1 MKLRPHPFRLLAACA
16 LLVPL
21 ALAAQEAVAPAAE
34 QHTLAEKL
42 NSPVIYILAACSFVI
57 IWLAGDTFSKTKRA
71 AIIPR
76 KDSDAI
82 KDFFR
87 QGDYVGAYNYCK
99 SNAGT
104 FANVVRTGLAFVSDG
119 KEMTEEAMAVQIHRE
134 NSVYQ
139 NRIAYLSVIGVI
151 APMIGLAGTVFGMI
165 EAFATLGQAG
175 AADPSRLSAAI
186 GEVLYATAGGLVVA
200 IPAFVFYYILRN
212 RTQTAMQE
220 LQEEVTLLFR
230 RMPYDH
236 LAAANI
242 SESEIYAS
250 MPNWLQGEGDRPAH
264 PAV

>member
-1 MKLRPHPFRLLAACA
+1 MKSDTSTRRFLAACA
-16 LLVPL
+16 LLLPL
-21 ALAAQEAVAPAAE
+21 AAFAQQAAAPAVE
-34 QHTLAEKL
+34 QMTLLQKL
-42 NSPVIYILAACSFVI
+42 NMPVIYMLAACSFVI
-57 IWLAGDTFSKTKRA
+57 IWLTGDTFSKTKVA
-71 AIIPR
+71 VIVP
-76 KDSDAI
+76 KKHSDAI

-99 SNAGT
+99 SNPGT
-104 FANVVRTGLAFVSDG
+104 FTNVVRTGLAFVSDG

-134 NSVYQ
+134 NGLFQ

-165 EAFATLGQAG
+165 NAFASLGQAG

-200 IPAFVFYYILRN
+200 IPAFVFYYMLRN
-212 RTQTAMQE
+212 RTQTSMQE

-264 PAV
+264 SSV